1 MFASVKILY
10 HFSAQRFQNILLM
23 HESIL
28 FLIVIPTYNRGK
40 LIFDNLEIVANQS
53 YRNFEIIVV
62 DNYSTD
68 KTDELQQTYLD
79 KGLINFNIL
88 DRNYEG
94 AKSRNSVM
102 KNSGFLQHEGRLVN
116 FDAFDLIVK
125 HKEFIMAM
133 LRRQSAVKENFE
145 KYIPQFEVSFF
156 IDAKASQLRLFR
168 KALSLLHMTLKA
180 DFSLIFS
187 KQFILVYEIALF
199 RLKK

>member
-1 MFASVKILY
+1 
-10 HFSAQRFQNILLM
+10 M

-53 YRNFEIIVV
+53 YRNVEIIVV

-79 KGLINFNIL
+79 KGLINYNIL

-102 KNSGFLQHEGRLVN
+102 KNSGFLQHEGRSVN